1 MSSAILGMRTVCVCT
16 PLWAGEHTPPGFAKE
31 MATSASDVEVDL
43 ADLVVQVEGL
53 PLEEKLGA
61 GAYGV
66 VFKVT
71 ANGENCIAKK
81 LHDVLVQADDYFPNA
96 TTQQRDDIVSKFKE
110 ECRIHSGLKH
120 PNIVSFV
127 GIHFGRDQNDI
138 SLIMEQLHSD
148 LDNFI
153 GKHPDTDLPTRLQIL
168 HDVSKGLC
176 YLHSL
181 TPPLIHRDLTARNI
195 LLTEDHTAKIGDLG
209 VSRYVDPSL
218 ASIALTTIPGNL
230 YYMPPEC
237 RGKNPKYTIKL
248 DIFSFG
254 VLIVHTITGSIPET
268 FDLSFF
274 GSIVSFFSGKGELN
288 RRGTAVQ
295 EKMGKNHIL
304 YPLVVRCLH
313 DKPDQRPS
321 AEAVSSSL
329 RELCLTMVSGVM
341 HCIKPSLLYDTTVLL
356 MYCSLSRTSS
366 LRLARLV
373 MLVRYRNY

>member
-1 MSSAILGMRTVCVCT
+1 MCLYA
-16 PLWAGEHTPPGFAKE
+16 PLLASIRPQALQK
-31 MATSASDVEVDL
+31 MATRASSVEVDL

-53 PLEEKLGA
+53 ALEEKLGS
-61 GAYGV
+61 GAYGI

-71 ANGENCIAKK
+71 ANGEKCIAKK

-96 TTQQRDDIVSKFKE
+96 TTQQRDGIVSKFKE
-110 ECRIHSGLKH
+110 ECGIHSGLKH

-127 GIHFGRDQNDI
+127 GVHYGRDQNDI
-138 SLIMEQLHSD
+138 SLIMERLHSD
-148 LDNFI
+148 LDHFI
-153 GKHPDTDLPTRLQIL
+153 GKHPNTDLATRMKIL

-209 VSRYVDPSL
+209 VSRYVDPASL
-218 ASIALTTIPGNL
+218 ASIALTTNPGNL
-230 YYMPPEC
+230 YYMPPES
-237 RGKNPKYTIKL
+237 RKKNPKYTIKL

-254 VLIVHTITGSIPET
+254 VLIVHTITGSIPEI

-274 GSIVSFFSGKGELN
+274 GSIVPSLFGKVELN
-288 RRGTAVQ
+288 KRSTAVQ

-304 YPLVVRCLH
+304 YPLVVRCLY
-313 DKPDQRPS
+313 DGPDQRPS

-329 RELCLTMVSGVM
+329 RELCLTMVSGAM
-341 HCIKPSLLYDTTVLL
+341 HCK
-356 MYCSLSRTSS
+356 
-366 LRLARLV
+366 A
-373 MLVRYRNY
+373 